1 MFAFSILMVATLCPH
16 CEGEIEPDS
25 DASGE
30 FECPHCGRE
39 LAWNIPHGDS
49 INADADSGR
58 FAVMYAWFL
67 NMARLVVTPLPLV
80 WSLVLLPISLLFGL
94 VSLLLSA
101 NLFIAGTDLGS
112 WILVE
117 LTKFD
122 FSDGVELFG
131 AMIFV
136 LVVGPVALVAYLIA
150 VLLGLFGLG
159 ITVSAVVRLVRR

>member
-1 MFAFSILMVATLCPH
+1 M
-16 CEGEIEPDS
+16 
-25 DASGE
+25 
-30 FECPHCGRE
+30 
-39 LAWNIPHGDS
+39 
-49 INADADSGR
+49 
-58 FAVMYAWFL
+58 
-67 NMARLVVTPLPLV
+67 
-80 WSLVLLPISLLFGL
+80 VLLPISLLFGL